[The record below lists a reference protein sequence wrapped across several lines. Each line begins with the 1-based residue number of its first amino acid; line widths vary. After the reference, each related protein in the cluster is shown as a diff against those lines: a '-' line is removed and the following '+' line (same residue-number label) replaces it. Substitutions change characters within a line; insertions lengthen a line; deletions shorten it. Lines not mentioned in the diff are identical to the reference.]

1 VRKAGHSHPLAV
13 RGSLALLIALTAL
26 AAGPPIAAPAPGGN
40 GNGNGRAA
48 APGQLPP
55 GQAKRADATPAA
67 TGPAPP
73 GPVAPTTRDATAP
86 VAKVKGKD
94 HPKARAAAAS
104 KPVTAAA
111 TPTAAAPVTAPQAA
125 PVAASAAPVKPRT
138 RRAAARHAPAP
149 ARPRAATAVPLA
161 GIAPR
166 PATVKSAPAAR
177 SRHAPRGTRHQAGSG
192 RAPAGSPLTQ
202 SVVRVLHVIP
212 GRVLIALAALAAVG
226 LVLAAAALT
235 QTRRA
240 RRLGRQTR
248 RLAADV
254 GVLQSALLPDLPRRI
269 GGARVSA
276 AYRPAEGLAAGGD
289 FYDAFELPGGRTAVL
304 VGDVAGHGRDVVPIT
319 ALVRYSVRAYLE
331 AGLAPRT
338 ALRIASDVL
347 DAQLGGRMVTVA
359 VAIFDPATGR
369 LTFAC
374 AGHWPP
380 LLLGIAARAVTVS
393 SSPPIGAGAPTGRR
407 QTTIGLP
414 PGAAACFHTDGL
426 ADVMLGSARLGPD
439 GVARELEALGAQG
452 DARDLLARI
461 VRGSDHHPDD
471 MAACILAPLPGAAA
485 GPPLRIEELEAD
497 AAMLSDDRARRFLA
511 ACGAREAHIEQA
523 LGEARQVVA
532 RAGTAVLEV
541 HVGEALA
548 EVRVGTPAAVT
559 LPATGAPRAATVASA
574 AG

>member
-1 VRKAGHSHPLAV
+1 VVKA
-13 RGSLALLIALTAL
+13 
-26 AAGPPIAAPAPGGN
+26 
-40 GNGNGRAA
+40 
-48 APGQLPP
+48 
-55 GQAKRADATPAA
+55 
-67 TGPAPP
+67 
-73 GPVAPTTRDATAP
+73 
-86 VAKVKGKD
+86 
-94 HPKARAAAAS
+94 
-104 KPVTAAA
+104 
-111 TPTAAAPVTAPQAA
+111 
-125 PVAASAAPVKPRT
+125 
-138 RRAAARHAPAP
+138 
-149 ARPRAATAVPLA
+149 
-161 GIAPR
+161 
-166 PATVKSAPAAR
+166 APAAR
-177 SRHAPRGTRHQAGSG
+177 SRHTQRGTRPQAGHA
-192 RAPAGSPLTQ
+192 RVAAGSPLPQ
-202 SVVRVLHVIP
+202 SVVRVLKVIP
-212 GRVLIALAALAAVG
+212 RRVLIALAALAAVG

-380 LLLGIAARAVTVS
+380 LLLGVAARLITVS

-439 GVARELEALGAQG
+439 GVARELGALGAQG
-452 DARDLLARI
+452 EAGELLARI
-461 VRGSDHHPDD
+461 VRGSEHHPDD
-471 MAACILAPLPGAAA
+471 MAACMLAPLPGAAA
-485 GPPLRIEELEAD
+485 GRPLQVEELEVD
-497 AAMLSDDRARRFLA
+497 AAMVRDGRAQRFLV
-511 ACGAREAHIEQA
+511 ACCAREAHIEWA
-523 LGEARQVVA
+523 LGEARQVIA

>member
-1 VRKAGHSHPLAV
+1 VGTAGHSHPLAV
-13 RGSLALLIALTAL
+13 RGSLALLVALTAL
-26 AAGPPIAAPAPGGN
+26 AASPPVAAPAPGGN
-40 GNGNGRAA
+40 GNGNGTAA

-55 GQAKRADATPAA
+55 GQAKKAGAAPAA
-67 TGPAPP
+67 AAPAPA
-73 GPVAPTTRDATAP
+73 APAPRDAAAP
-86 VAKVKGKD
+86 AAKVKGKN
-94 HPKARAAAAS
+94 HTKARAAAAS
-104 KPVTAAA
+104 KPVTVA
-111 TPTAAAPVTAPQAA
+111 AAAPVTVAA
-125 PVAASAAPVKPRT
+125 PVAAPAPQAASAAP
-138 RRAAARHAPAP
+138 RAHRAPAHQAPAP
-149 ARPRAATAVPLA
+149 TRPRAATAIAPA

-166 PATVKSAPAAR
+166 PAVVKAAPAAR
-177 SRHAPRGTRHQAGSG
+177 SRHAPRGTRPQAGRG
-192 RAPAGSPLTQ
+192 RAAAGSPLPQ
-202 SVVRVLHVIP
+202 SVVRVLKVIP
-212 GRVLIALAALAAVG
+212 RRVLIALAALAAVG

-269 GGARVSA
+269 GGARVSV

-380 LLLGIAARAVTVS
+380 LLLGVAARLVTVS

-414 PGAAACFHTDGL
+414 AGAAACFHTDGL

-439 GVARELEALGAQG
+439 GVARELGALGTQG
-452 DARDLLARI
+452 DARELLARI

-485 GPPLRIEELEAD
+485 GRPLQVEELEVD
-497 AAMLSDDRARRFLA
+497 AAMVGDGRAQRFLV
-511 ACGAREAHIEQA
+511 ACGAREAHVEQA

-559 LPATGAPRAATVASA
+559 LPATGAPRAAAVASA